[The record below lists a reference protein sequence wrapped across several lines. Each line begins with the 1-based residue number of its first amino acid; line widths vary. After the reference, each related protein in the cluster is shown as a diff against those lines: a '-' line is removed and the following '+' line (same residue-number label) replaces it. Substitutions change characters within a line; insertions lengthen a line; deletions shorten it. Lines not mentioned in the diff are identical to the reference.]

1 MAAYAPF
8 LIERVQTEAIFA
20 TFIGL
25 TPFPWVGPRRLIAGG
40 VGRC

>member
-1 MAAYAPF
+1 MPPYAPF

-25 TPFPWVGPRRLIAGG
+25 TPFPWVVPG
-40 VGRC
+40 VP